1 MRYAAAY
8 VLAILAGNTTPDV
21 KSISKILGS
30 VGIDC
35 DETKAKKVIDACKG
49 KDVNQLI
56 EEAPAAAAATTAP
69 SAGADKKKEA
79 EKAAPK
85 KEEKK
90 EESDD
95 DDIGAPSLLQMDVND
110 IDEETE
116 EKEKTRTDDDDDDDG
131 ETPIVLE
138 KWNCSFCTY
147 ANFASSKLCTMCR
160 VERRLDENELTI
172 SSDIYQLNSSEQ
184 PITSYIDSVEKWPCQ
199 ICTYLNYPK
208 SMKCIQCRSTR
219 VTSTITPAQ
228 VQRSLSTNDNDRI
241 SPPQT
246 PATSSSSSTTNLL
259 SDSKIIAQRLRKWM
273 CKKCTYENYP
283 SSKKCVMCLH
293 LRANNLSSCTSS
305 SSSSTCGHTTDEE
318 QRMNAINKSM
328 ENIAVDRKEKR
339 EKRTIQHSQP
349 QQIMKKTSSISATLP
364 VERLWLKACETLLDG
379 GPLHVVA
386 EYLAYGCDPLR
397 QLTMDDIKLLNMK
410 NISYIDCVGKT
421 LKQLAF
427 LTGQL
432 EQYQTLENV
441 VLQFKQQQQQLIR
454 QTMKKQQQQQHQRT
468 RHVPANICPTLIELT
483 QWQFRT
489 FLRLKK
495 TTEFQCYYLTECFT
509 FTLPAEIG
517 DFHHRIQDQVFEDL
531 LDKNVQQE
539 LEVDNSII
547 NWNTDI
553 ANRLHSRLYAL
564 WNRNN
569 GDCLLDSV
577 LQVCL
582 GVFDTENSLR
592 RAMAESLQNGSAK
605 FFELWRE
612 YEQMVAEKHH
622 YRPDDCQLRSEWNLV
637 LSLANQPGESLEHAH
652 IFALS
657 HVLRRPVI
665 VYGVTYVKS
674 YRGEYN
680 IGLARFQ
687 GVYLPLLWEPNF
699 CFKSPICLGYT
710 RNHFSALVPMQEHV
724 NRSSIQAAATIQLH
738 SPSILTLMSTYT
750 DNNSFSSPTMPTSS
764 NSSPSSSPPP
774 SLSINRHSL
783 NTNENSD
790 TQTFYHPLMD
800 SDGNLLPVH
809 FISPSEIGHE
819 QTILKQWLDCC
830 WIGQTLVAQQKV
842 GKRPSLIQNL
852 LDQWLNLYRQQQPYS
867 NNQIRKTSADSR

>member
-1 MRYAAAY
+1 M
-8 VLAILAGNTTPDV
+8 N
-21 KSISKILGS
+21 
-30 VGIDC
+30 
-35 DETKAKKVIDACKG
+35 
-49 KDVNQLI
+49 VN
-56 EEAPAAAAATTAP
+56 
-69 SAGADKKKEA
+69 
-79 EKAAPK
+79 
-85 KEEKK
+85 
-90 EESDD
+90 
-95 DDIGAPSLLQMDVND
+95 N
-110 IDEETE
+110 IDEEI
-116 EKEKTRTDDDDDDDG
+116 EKDKRQSDDIN
-131 ETPIVLE
+131 ENEAVIVIE
-138 KWNCSFCTY
+138 KWNCPFCTY
-147 ANFASSKLCTMCR
+147 ANFLSSERCTMCR
-160 VERRLDENELTI
+160 VECPLDENELI
-172 SSDIYQLNSSEQ
+172 ASSDIYQLNSSEQ
-184 PITSYIDSVEKWPCQ
+184 PITSYIDSVEKWSCQ
-199 ICTYLNYPK
+199 VCTYLNYPK
-208 SMKCIQCRSTR
+208 SMKCIQCHSIRSTA
-219 VTSTITPAQ
+219 TPAPQQ
-228 VQRSLSTNDNDRI
+228 VQRSSPTNDNDRI
-241 SPPQT
+241 SPPHT
-246 PATSSSSSTTNLL
+246 PLPTANIL
-259 SDSKIIAQRLRKWM
+259 SDSKIIAQRLRKWI

-293 LRANNLSSCTSS
+293 LRANNLSASASS

-328 ENIAVDRKEKR
+328 ENIAFDRK
-339 EKRTIQHSQP
+339 EKRTIQHPQP
-349 QQIMKKTSSISATLP
+349 QQTMKKSSLISATLP
-364 VERLWLKACETLLDG
+364 TERLWLKACQTLLDG
-379 GPLHVVA
+379 GPLQVVA

-397 QLTMDDIKLLNMK
+397 QLTLDDIKLLNIK
-410 NISYIDCVGKT
+410 NIGYIDCIGQT

-432 EQYQTLENV
+432 EQYQALENV

-454 QTMKKQQQQQHQRT
+454 QTMKKQQQQQQRM

-483 QWQFRT
+483 QRQFRT

-495 TTEFQCYYLTECFT
+495 TSEFQCDYLTECFT

-517 DFHHRIQDQVFEDL
+517 IFPQRVQDQVFEDL

-539 LEVDNSII
+539 LEIDNSII
-547 NWNTDI
+547 NWNGDI

-592 RAMAESLQNGSAK
+592 RAMAESLEDGSTK
-605 FFELWRE
+605 FFERWRE

-622 YRPDDCQLRSEWNLV
+622 YRPDDYQLRSDWNLV

-657 HVLRRPVI
+657 HVLRRPII

-724 NRSSIQAAATIQLH
+724 NKSPMQAAAAIQ
-738 SPSILTLMSTYT
+738 SSSSSTLTLLSTYI
-750 DNNSFSSPTMPTSS
+750 DNNSLLTPANPTSS
-764 NSSPSSSPPP
+764 HHSSPSSSPPP
-774 SLSINRHSL
+774 SLSTNRHSM
-783 NTNENSD
+783 NSNENSD
-790 TQTFYHPLMD
+790 VQTFYHPLMD

-809 FISPSEIGHE
+809 FLAPSEIGHE

-830 WIGQTLVAQQKV
+830 WIGQTLVAQQRV

-852 LDQWLNLYRQQQPYS
+852 LDQWLNLYRQQQPHS
-867 NNQIRKTSADSR
+867 NSQIRKTSIDSR